1 MEHFKLLEEA
11 AGNGHVVH
19 GLRICEGFLK
29 PVPQN
34 CMELFRLEK
43 TCRVIDSNHF
53 PSTANSTPVTCVVM
67 VVLAFS
73 GKSFSG
79 VSLVFCVTQTL
90 GVCGSC
96 LFVGLLSRFSSMGL
110 D

>member
-29 PVPQN
+29 PVSQN
-34 CMELFRLEK
+34 HMELFRLEK
-43 TCRVIDSNHF
+43 TCRIIDSSHF
-53 PSTANSTPVTCVVM
+53 PSTANSTCVVM

-73 GKSFSG
+73 AFS
-79 VSLVFCVTQTL
+79 
-90 GVCGSC
+90 
-96 LFVGLLSRFSSMGL
+96 
-110 D
+110 